1 MRISI
6 AINVFG
12 VTIRGVTM
20 WHNRGLGCVVCV
32 CVREVDD
39 VKLGLHIS
47 YYARVR
53 VRVKNIKNIEK

>member
-39 VKLGLHIS
+39 VKLGYIS
-47 YYARVR
+47 RT
-53 VRVKNIKNIEK
+53 KLGLGLGLKT